1 MSSVPVLP
9 LGLSAWERVLSI
21 FEEVSQRLLR
31 VTAALEAGGV
41 PYAVIGGNAV
51 ADWVGRIDRGAVRLT
66 QDVDLLIRRSDLDR
80 ARTVLEAAGFFY
92 QETFDIHM
100 FLDNPTASARDA
112 VHVLFAGEKVRKEYL
127 VPTPDLS
134 ESEASE
140 RYRVLNL
147 EALVRMKLTSFRDKD
162 RTHIRDIIGVGLI
175 DSTWPAR
182 FPPELASRLQH
193 ILDTPDG

>member
-1 MSSVPVLP
+1 
-9 LGLSAWERVLSI
+9 LSI